1 MEVKKNGKMSE
12 EEEEEEAEEQNLIH
26 IEEDI
31 YTIHTIHIICHNSY
45 NTVCHCTLN

>member
-12 EEEEEEAEEQNLIH
+12 ERNLIH

-31 YTIHTIHIICHNSY
+31 YKDRLSIL
-45 NTVCHCTLN
+45 TLGTYCQ